1 MESARVTFYLFDEL
15 VAEEE
20 ELYDKRVKTLANQ
33 VIGISELAVEKARGT
48 NLEPRALQLG
58 RVITGFSNLLLG
70 VALPS
75 ASVQLTDRTS

>member
-15 VAEEE
+15 VAEKE
-20 ELYDKRVKTLANQ
+20 ELYDKRVKNARNP
-33 VIGISELAVEKARGT
+33 VIRIIELCGRKARGT
-48 NLEPRALQLG
+48 NIEPRALQLG